1 MKNAGKAS
9 LTLPLLL
16 AIMAAFPA
24 CERKEE
30 VIPPPV
36 SPIKWNWISG
46 GETVDA
52 SGVYGTQGVADAAN
66 VPGAREDAVTWV
78 DADDNLWLFGGY
90 GYDST
95 GYPGRAND
103 LWKYDPAAA
112 AWTWVH
118 GSSVRDQAGA
128 YGVRGVPSPAACPGA
143 RNGAVSWT
151 DTSGAFWLFGGLGFD
166 EAGSIGQLNDLWKF
180 DPATGQWAWMGGSTV
195 RYQPGTYGAPG
206 VADPSNVPGAR
217 TGAVSAVDGDGAFWL
232 FGGYGHDAA
241 GAKGR
246 LNDLWKYDPAAS
258 LWTWISGSDAID
270 PIGVYGTVTEPDP
283 ANVPGGRS
291 DAVAWIGFEGRFWL
305 LGGDGLDFS
314 GYRGRLNDLWSF
326 DPATLEWTWEDGA
339 KIPNVSGVYGDLN
352 TQSTTSEPGGR
363 YGAVSWISVQGVVW
377 VSGGYTSDSLNAVG
391 LTNDLWRYDQPIVSW
406 TWLAGSSARGAAGAY
421 GTKGTASSDNRPGA
435 RYFAISWIDSLGRR
449 WLFGGYGLD
458 SKGEGG
464 RLNDLWRQD

>member
-9 LTLPLLL
+9 LTVLLL
-16 AIMAAFPA
+16 AVMAIVPA

-30 VIPPPV
+30 VIPGPV

-46 GETVDA
+46 GEAADA
-52 SGVYGTQGVADAAN
+52 SGVYGTRGVADPAN
-66 VPGAREDAVTWV
+66 LPGAREDSVTWV

-103 LWKYDPAAA
+103 LWKYDPADAN
-112 AWTWVH
+112 WTWVH

-128 YGVRGVPSPAACPGA
+128 YGALGVPSPAACPGA

-151 DTSGAFWLFGGLGFD
+151 DSAGAFWLFGGLGFD

-180 DPATGQWAWMGGSTV
+180 DPATGQWAWMGGSAV
-195 RYQPGTYGAPG
+195 RYQPGTYGALG

-217 TGAVSAVDGDGAFWL
+217 TGAVSAVDADGNFWL
-232 FGGYGHDAA
+232 FGGYGYDAA

-246 LNDLWKYDPAAS
+246 LNDLWRYDPAAA
-258 LWTWISGSDAID
+258 LWTWVSGADAID
-270 PIGVYGTVTEPDP
+270 PIGVYGEPTVPDP

-291 DAVAWIGFEGRFWL
+291 DAVAWIGYEGDFWL

-326 DPATLEWTWEDGA
+326 DPATLEWTWEDGTY
-339 KIPNVSGVYGDLN
+339 IPNISGTYGDLN
-352 TQSTTSEPGGR
+352 MQSTTAEPGGR
-363 YGAVSWISVQGVVW
+363 YGAVSWISAEGVVW
-377 VSGGYTSDSLNAVG
+377 VFGGYTIDSENAEG
-391 LTNDLWRYDQPIVSW
+391 LTNDLWRYDSPIVSW
-406 TWLAGSSARGAAGAY
+406 TWLAGSSTRGAAGAY
-421 GTKGTASSDNRPGA
+421 GTKGTASSDNHPGA
-435 RYFAISWIDSLGRR
+435 RYFPLSWIDSLGRR

-458 SKGEGG
+458 SEGEGG